1 MCVEL
6 IGTKI
11 NKETQIPNDV
21 CVNYF
26 VTDVGPISRS
36 TSHLR
41 SKVI

>member
-11 NKETQIPNDV
+11 NKETQIPNDM
-21 CVNYF
+21 CVNS
-26 VTDVGPISRS
+26 VVIDVGQISRS